1 MFNGIC
7 HFGNWG
13 SLGNYGAWGW
23 LGMTLNMVFWLGLL
37 VGLSALVVWAIRRV
51 QIPGATI
58 SHTTRQ
64 LTAKEILQARYA
76 HGEITRDQYQQMLDD
91 LE

>member
-58 SHTTRQ
+58 
-64 LTAKEILQARYA
+64 
-76 HGEITRDQYQQMLDD
+76 
-91 LE
+91 